1 MNRFNRLVHIRSLR
15 WSHGSVLPEKER
27 LNATEAELGFFR
39 KYNKSLATYM
49 TSVGLDLTVD
59 HWSPKNTKMR
69 VPMIIIII
77 FDDKLV
83 QKLRMYI

>member
-1 MNRFNRLVHIRSLR
+1 M
-15 WSHGSVLPEKER
+15 LPEKER
-27 LNATEAELGFFR
+27 LNATEAELEFFK

-59 HWSPKNTKMR
+59 HWPPKNTKLSVM
-69 VPMIIIII
+69 MIIV

-83 QKLRMYI
+83 SKTRDVHLKVLYYIISKIFFSI